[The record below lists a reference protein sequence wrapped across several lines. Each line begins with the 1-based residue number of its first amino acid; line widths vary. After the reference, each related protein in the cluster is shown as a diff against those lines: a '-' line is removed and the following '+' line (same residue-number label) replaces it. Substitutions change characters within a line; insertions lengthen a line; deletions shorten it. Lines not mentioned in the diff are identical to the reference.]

1 MTKVIL
7 PARFG
12 GSGDLTI
19 IYRSLKVV
27 GPTYSSAIAKFVPL
41 HNLLTRVDFSA
52 SYQLGTL
59 ASTPIPQCNIVT
71 V

>member
-1 MTKVIL
+1 MTTLIL

-27 GPTYSSAIAKFVPL
+27 GPTYLSAIAKFVPL
-41 HNLLTRVDFSA
+41 HNFLTRVDLSA
-52 SYQLGTL
+52 SYQLGAL
-59 ASTPIPQCNIVT
+59 ASTPIPQCKIVT
-71 V
+71 I